1 MTRKLADDYSYSRFG
16 AAQQAE
22 AQQSVFSACVELQL
36 RACRENDLGA
46 LEWMGLYTRHRD
58 IIRDTFRQQQAG
70 TALMLLAVSSAFP
83 LAQAWLDFGHR
94 GSVRRPML
102 WAVRVFP
109 PLQGYGIGAWIVSE
123 AETAASAR
131 GAHDIQLR
139 VEPENTHALRFYER
153 RGYRAVGHPEI
164 ESNPGRSD
172 SAAAA
177 TLQLMEKQ
185 LSSC

>member
-1 MTRKLADDYSYSRFG
+1 MTRKLADDYSYSLLRG
-16 AAQQAE
+16 ARQAE
-22 AQQSVFSACVELQL
+22 AQRSVFTACVGLQL
-36 RACRENDLGA
+36 RPCRESDLQA

-58 IIRDTFRQQQAG
+58 IIHDTFRQQQAG
-70 TALMLLAVSSAFP
+70 TALMLLAESSGFP

-94 GSVRRPML
+94 GSVRRPTL

-109 PLQGYGIGAWIVSE
+109 PLQGYGIGAWIISA
-123 AETAASAR
+123 AEMAARTR
-131 GAHDIQLR
+131 GARDIQLG
-139 VEPENTHALRFYER
+139 VEPENTPALRFYER
-153 RGYRAVGHPEI
+153 LGYRAVGHAEI
-164 ESNPGRSD
+164 EFNSGRSD